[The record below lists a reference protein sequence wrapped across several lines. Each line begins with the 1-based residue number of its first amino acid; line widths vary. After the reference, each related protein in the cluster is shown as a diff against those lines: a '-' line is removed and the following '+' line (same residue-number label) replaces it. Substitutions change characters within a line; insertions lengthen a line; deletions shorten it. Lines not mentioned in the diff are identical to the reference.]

1 MSETLLASI
10 DIGSTYTKGALFA
23 RGADT
28 FRLLARAETP
38 TTVENLADCFKQ
50 VLAAILVDRQK
61 QAEIPIY
68 LSSSAR
74 GGLKI
79 AAIGLTTDLTLSIAR
94 MAAYSAGGKI
104 VRTYAYE
111 LTTAEVA
118 DLEKLFP
125 DIILFTGGTDGG
137 NSSIVLKNA
146 QLLGKSKIAAF
157 IIYAGNKKI
166 TDDVLHLLD
175 DKEVVT
181 TDNVMPA
188 IGTIQIEPVRE
199 VIRKVFLD
207 HIVEGKGLSHVVRK
221 IGRDPWPTPLAVF
234 ELIREIGVTQPDWSN
249 TGVIDLGG
257 ATTDFYSYTEAF
269 AGGDSVV
276 LRGLQEPLLKR
287 TVEGDLGLRVSASA
301 LWESQQDYL
310 ISRMVTAGL
319 SVAAFTDYIRA
330 ISEHPES
337 QPGNDTEAIYDD
349 MMASAC
355 IRAAAHRH
363 AGTLSRVY
371 TPDGWFH
378 VQRGK
383 DLRRITRLI
392 GTGGYLSRVQN
403 AALLLEACKPC
414 IDKEESL
421 LLPEKPECYA
431 DEGYLIPLLAN
442 FVPDY
447 PEVAARTVVHGLRK
461 LDKADENG
469 NRIDS

>member
-1 MSETLLASI
+1 MKETLCASI

-23 RGADT
+23 LDNDI
-28 FRLLARAETP
+28 FRLLRRAETP
-38 TTVENLADCFKQ
+38 TTVENLADCFER
-50 VLAAILVDRQK
+50 VLAAIWVDRQK
-61 QAEIPIY
+61 QAEMPVY

-94 MAAYSAGGKI
+94 MAAHSAGGKI

-111 LTTAEVA
+111 LTPAEVA
-118 DLEKLFP
+118 DLEKMLP
-125 DIILFTGGTDGG
+125 DIILFTGGSDGG
-137 NSSIVLKNA
+137 NSSIILKNA

-166 TDDVLHLLD
+166 ADDVVHLLD
-175 DKEVVT
+175 GKQVVT

-207 HIVEGKGLSHVVRK
+207 HIVEGKGLSQVVRK

-234 ELIREIGVTQPDWSN
+234 ELIREIGATQPDWSN
-249 TGVIDLGG
+249 IGVVDLGG

-269 AGGDSVV
+269 KGGDAVV

-301 LWESQQDYL
+301 LWESQRDYL
-310 ISRMVTAGL
+310 TSRMATAGL
-319 SVAAFTDYIRA
+319 SVAAFADYIRA
-330 ISEHPES
+330 VAEHPES
-337 QPGNDTEAIYDD
+337 QPGNDTEVIYDD
-349 MMASAC
+349 MMAAAC
-355 IRAAAHRH
+355 VRAAAHRH

-383 DLRRITRLI
+383 DLRRINRLI
-392 GTGGYLSRVQN
+392 GTGGYLSRTQN
-403 AALLLEACKPC
+403 AALLSEACKPC
-414 IDKEESL
+414 ADQEESL
-421 LLPEKPECYA
+421 LLPVKPECYA
-431 DEGYLIPLLAN
+431 DDGYVIPLLAN
-442 FVPDY
+442 LVRDY
-447 PEVAARTVVHGLRK
+447 PEVTARTAVQGLRK
-461 LDKADENG
+461 LD
-469 NRIDS
+469 NR